1 MFANSNQPCND
12 APENCEEL
20 TDLAMKCLVVTA
32 HPLSN
37 SLCMALTNRAVAR
50 LRSDGHEIVL
60 ENLYLEKFDPVLSA
74 PERESYY
81 SQSYDSSQVADQVD
95 RLLAAEA
102 LVLVF
107 PTWWFG
113 FPAVLKGWFDR
124 VWGPGIAY
132 DHARDFGPIKPRL
145 NHLKRVLVITTLGA
159 PWWVDKLIMRQPV
172 KKVVK
177 IALLSTCAPQCK
189 FEMLSLYKCEDLR
202 PEKLANFNLCID
214 GVLEQ
219 WRN

>member
-1 MFANSNQPCND
+1 M
-12 APENCEEL
+12 E
-20 TDLAMKCLVVTA
+20 CLVVTA
-32 HPLSN
+32 HPLPD
-37 SLCMALTNRAVAR
+37 SLSMALTNRAVAR
-50 LRSDGHEIVL
+50 LRTDGHDVVL
-60 ENLYLEKFDPVLSA
+60 ENLYQEAFDPVLSV

-81 SQSYDSSQVADQVD
+81 SPSYDSSQIADQVD

-132 DHARDFGPIKPRL
+132 DHTRDFGPIKPRL
-145 NHLKRVLVITTLGA
+145 KQLKRVLVITTLGA

-172 KKVVK
+172 KKIVK

-189 FEMLSLYKCEDLR
+189 FEMLSLYKCENLR
-202 PEKLANFNLCID
+202 PEKLADFELRID
-214 GVLEQ
+214 KALGL
-219 WRN
+219 WRS